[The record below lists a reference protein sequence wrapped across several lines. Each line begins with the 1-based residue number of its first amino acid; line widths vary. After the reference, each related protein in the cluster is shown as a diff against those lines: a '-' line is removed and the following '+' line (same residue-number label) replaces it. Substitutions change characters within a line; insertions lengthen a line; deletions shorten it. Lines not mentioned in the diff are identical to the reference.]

1 MTTSHKTKWR
11 EARMRLKN
19 RDVMT
24 IFNRDGTT
32 TEVEHPFSAL
42 QALHN
47 EDCNDL
53 TKYISRLELNIE
65 AFFARIDE
73 IERRL
78 SALEK
83 PRAEKPH
90 AREWMTGDTPIW
102 MAFIPYGKTNWAVRR
117 GILAEVAA
125 NDLWMPYDP
134 EHPEPP
140 APPESEG

>member
-42 QALHN
+42 QALHYEQQIDIDKIKKALLIAYIGDVGCTLSN

-53 TKYISRLELNIE
+53 TKYISRLEGDNE
-65 AFFARIDE
+65 ALKQRADWAVNHIKEADE
-73 IERRL
+73 SMRVF
-78 SALEK
+78 
-83 PRAEKPH
+83 
-90 AREWMTGDTPIW
+90 TGDD
-102 MAFIPYGKTNWAVRR
+102 
-117 GILAEVAA
+117 AE
-125 NDLWMPYDP
+125 
-134 EHPEPP
+134 
-140 APPESEG
+140 